1 VTILPRMATQFS
13 MIELMNA
20 ALITQGFDDIVSEGD
35 GSDEWRILSRNWPT
49 IVEAEL
55 EDGAYNFAKVQE
67 ELVSRQ
73 DGAFGYDDAYLVPE
87 TALHVRRLWIET
99 HLGDRDMS
107 LDWVQD
113 NQRVYVNASEGV
125 FIEYVTVPDAS
136 FWGANFSRGVQMKLE
151 AVLLRAKE
159 ELQEAQAMEAQAET
173 YFQRART
180 VSSKAR
186 SPKEPYKASRFARA
200 RFRRG

>member
-1 VTILPRMATQFS
+1 MATQFS
-13 MIELMNA
+13 MLGLMNT
-20 ALITQGFDDIVSEGD
+20 ALITQGFDDILSEND
-35 GSDEWRILSRNWPT
+35 GSDEWRLLSRNWPT

-55 EDGAYNFAKVQE
+55 EDGLYNFARVQG
-67 ELVSRQ
+67 ELLTRQ
-73 DGAFGYDDAYLVPE
+73 DGAFGYEDAYLVPQA
-87 TALHVRRLWIET
+87 ALHVRRLWVENEF
-99 HLGDRDMS
+99 GDRDMS

-113 NQRVYVNASEGV
+113 NQRVYVNASAGV

-159 ELQEAQAMEAQAET
+159 ELAEATQMEAQAET

-180 VSSKAR
+180 ASSKSR
-186 SPKEPYKASRFARA
+186 SAKEPYKPSRFARA
-200 RFRRG
+200 RFGRG